1 MKKNI
6 LTLAVAAGLIASAG
20 VASATPT
27 LYGRIHLALETASD
41 SNKAGL
47 SGVDE
52 DTDMESRKS
61 VFGMKGTEDLGN
73 GLKAYYKLEWDVD
86 VADGGD
92 LKGRDQFVGLKG
104 GWGNAK
110 FGTGSNNYKQMGSK
124 VDPFWHHAAEGR
136 EYINTMSKYHS
147 GKGTDRGRQ
156 TNMLQYT
163 TPKMAGIELVINYTL
178 SGASLPAGST
188 APQPCGSGVGAGS
201 PLGTPAP
208 GDVNLKD
215 IWTGTGSLNKLS
227 QIGSGQCGGDE
238 VLGVGGRW
246 SNKSFLVYLD
256 YLDPDE
262 YGVGGVESTSYTPA
276 DESIIKVG
284 GKWTGKQFWI
294 SAQYEAAEDQT
305 GGDYMFL
312 GGNWDI
318 NKNNAVMLTVGSQT
332 DISTGYA
339 LGYTYKMSKQTKMYI
354 DYSALQDDLSDTV
367 TGGAGYEKFDDSVF
381 ALGLVKSF

>member
-27 LYGRIHLALETASD
+27 LYGRIHLALESSSD
-41 SNKAGL
+41 GDTTGL
-47 SGVDE
+47 SNVDE
-52 DTDMESRKS
+52 DIDMESRKS

-86 VADGGD
+86 VADGGG
-92 LKGRDQFVGLKG
+92 LVGRDQFVGLKG

-110 FGTGSNNYKQMGSK
+110 FGTGSSNYKQMGSK
-124 VDPFWHHAAEGR
+124 IDPFWHHAAEGR
-136 EYINTMSKYHS
+136 NYINTMSKYHS

-156 TNMLQYT
+156 TNMLQYA

-178 SGASLPAGST
+178 SGASIPSGAT
-188 APQPCGSGVGAGS
+188 APVACGGGVGAGS
-201 PLGTPAP
+201 LTPS
-208 GDVNLKD
+208 
-215 IWTGTGSLNKLS
+215 TLS
-227 QIGSGQCGGDE
+227 GIGSGVCGGDE
-238 VLGVGGRW
+238 VLGAGARW

-262 YGVGGVESTSYTPA
+262 YGIGPVANSALGDNTYVPA
-276 DESIIKVG
+276 DESIIKLG
-284 GKWTGKQFWI
+284 GKWTGKKVWI
-294 SAQYEAAEDQT
+294 SAQYEMAEDQT
-305 GGDYMFL
+305 GGDFMFL

-318 NKNNAVMLTVGSQT
+318 NKNNAVMATVGSHN
-332 DISTGYA
+332 DASTGYA
-339 LGYTYKMSKQTKMYI
+339 IGYTHKMSKQTKFYL
-354 DYSALQDDLSDTV
+354 DYSSLQDDLPDSV
-367 TGGAGYEKFDDSVF
+367 TGGSGSGYQVFDDSVF

>member
-6 LTLAVAAGLIASAG
+6 LTLAIAAGLIASAG
-20 VASATPT
+20 VASASPT
-27 LYGRIHLALETASD
+27 AYGRIHLALETSSD
-41 SNKAGL
+41 GDTTGL
-47 SGVDE
+47 SNVDE

-61 VFGMKGTEDLGN
+61 VFGLKGTEDLGN

-86 VADGGD
+86 VADGGG
-92 LKGRDQFVGLKG
+92 LGGRDQFVGLKG

-110 FGTGSNNYKQMGSK
+110 FGTGSQNYKQMGGK

-136 EYINTMSKYHS
+136 NYINTMSKYHS

-178 SGASLPAGST
+178 SGASLPAGTS
-188 APQPCGSGVGAGS
+188 APQTCDAGVGAGS
-201 PLGTPAP
+201 T
-208 GDVNLKD
+208 
-215 IWTGTGSLNKLS
+215 TGFSTLS
-227 QIGSGQCGGDE
+227 GVGSGVCGGSE

-262 YGVGGVESTSYTPA
+262 YGIGDVNSTTYVSA
-276 DESIIKVG
+276 DETIIKVG
-284 GKWTGKQFWI
+284 GKWTGKHFWF
-294 SAQYEAAEDQT
+294 SGQYEAAKDQT

-318 NKNNAVMLTVGSQT
+318 NKNNAIMATVGAHT
-332 DISTGYA
+332 DVSTGYA
-339 LGYTYKMSKQTKMYI
+339 LGYTHKMSKQTKFYL
-354 DYSALQDDLSDTV
+354 DYSALQDDLPASV
-367 TGGAGYEKFDDSVF
+367 AGTTKFDDSVF
-381 ALGLVKSF
+381 ALGIVKSF